1 VSWDVGRPQRRAE
14 KKERKSNESMRRLLR
29 AMGIDPS
36 PFQTRNDLK
45 HALLIVKKSE
55 RTKRKVRGDLDVCT
69 ARMARAAHRPPDWRR
84 DPAGFAPSLT
94 PERWS
99 F

>member
-1 VSWDVGRPQRRAE
+1 MSWDVGWPQRRAE

-55 RTKRKVRGDLDVCT
+55 RTKRKVRGDLNICT
-69 ARMARAAHRPPDWRR
+69 KQLGSNRAHRPPDIGAKRS
-84 DPAGFAPSLT
+84 GGLPS
-94 PERWS
+94 
-99 F
+99 

>member
-1 VSWDVGRPQRRAE
+1 MWNVGRPQRRAE

-55 RTKRKVRGDLDVCT
+55 RTKRKVSGNLNMCA
-69 ARMARAAHRPPDWRR
+69 ARMTRTEPIAHLTGEDIRRA
-84 DPAGFAPSLT
+84 SL
-94 PERWS
+94 PRS
-99 F
+99 